1 MTTEDRSADVREE
14 RAARLRELLAGEE
27 LEALLVSHPPNLR
40 YLSGFTG
47 STGYLFVAPDELV
60 LVVDGRYDEQA
71 EAEAAGAVAEVVVA
85 RDGLLAALGQVVTAR
100 PDLRTGFEA
109 AHVSVAQRAALEQE
123 AGDVAWSPLDGSVE
137 RLRARKDPEEVERIA
152 RAARIASDVWEP
164 FARAIEEGDTERELA
179 GELEHRLRRAGSD
192 DRPFASIVASG
203 ERSALPHARPSD
215 RAVREGDL
223 VLADFGATFEG
234 YVSDLTRCAVL
245 GAADPWQR
253 EVHAAVEAARAA
265 AVEAVEAGADVSDV
279 DAAARDRLDEAGFAE
294 HFDHSTGHGIGLE
307 VHEDPSLS
315 SRSDAILRPGNV
327 VTIEP
332 GVYLRGRGGV
342 RLEDDVVVEAS
353 GTRVLTTAGRALR
366 EL

>member
-1 MTTEDRSADVREE
+1 MTAGRGSADVREE
-14 RAARLRELLAGEE
+14 RTARLRELLAGED

-40 YLSGFTG
+40 YLSGFAG
-47 STGYLFVAPDELV
+47 SAGYLLVAPDELV

-71 EAEAAGAVAEVVVA
+71 DDEAGTVADVVVA
-85 RDGLLAALGQVVTAR
+85 RDGLLEALGEVLTGR
-100 PDLRTGFEA
+100 TGLRAGFEA
-109 AHVSVAQRAALEQE
+109 SHVSVARRDALEE
-123 AGDVAWSPLDGSVE
+123 RAGDVAWSAVDGSVE
-137 RLRARKDPEEVERIA
+137 RLRARKDPGEVERIE
-152 RAARIASDVWEP
+152 RAARIASDVWGP
-164 FARAIEEGDTERELA
+164 FAGAIEEGDTERELA
-179 GELEHRLRRAGSD
+179 GELEHRLRCAGSE

-245 GAADPWQR
+245 GAARPWQR
-253 EVHAAVEAARAA
+253 EVHAAVEGARAA
-265 AVEAVEAGADVSDV
+265 ALAAVEAGAAVSAV
-279 DAAARDRLDEAGFAE
+279 DAAARDRLDDAGFAE
-294 HFDHSTGHGIGLE
+294 HFDHSTGHGIGIE

-315 SRSDAILRPGNV
+315 SRSDAILRAGNV

-353 GTRVLTTAGRALR
+353 GTRVLTTASRSLR